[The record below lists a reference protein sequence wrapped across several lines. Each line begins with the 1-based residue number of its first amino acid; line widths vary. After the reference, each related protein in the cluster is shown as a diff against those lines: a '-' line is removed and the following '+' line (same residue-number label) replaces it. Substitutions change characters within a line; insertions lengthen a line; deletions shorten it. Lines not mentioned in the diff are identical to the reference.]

1 MTARDQP
8 GQQHGG
14 MQATVSSARR
24 HLLLATSAVAVA
36 IAACQ
41 SPDPSAVSQALA
53 RQQRV
58 RVTVDGVVAF
68 GAPVTQG
75 GADVVVTAD
84 QRGEATLTL
93 DSSVAGDP
101 WIIASFPSGRAR
113 AVMADPSKTVEID
126 LKPFSNVDDPTYR
139 FESPG
144 RSGATTTAAEC
155 AHCHS
160 AIAKGF
166 EASAHSTSASN
177 PRVHDLYA
185 GTAAA
190 RTTDEDCARVGG
202 VVRAG
207 RTPGSDALA
216 PRCYVGDAA
225 IAIANPTCKTPPC
238 DVGAT
243 AFAGCADCHAPGIDG
258 ALGGRDL
265 LEARGPAFD
274 SGVFCDVCHKVEGMR
289 ELGPPGVAGR
299 LRLVRPSEPGP
310 GPGGR
315 LPLTFGPFGDVGLV
329 RMGSVARTIF
339 KNGELCTGCHEQ
351 TVSVNPT
358 PRAAD
363 GKLAVDTTSTE
374 WRDGPMAGMPCQ
386 SCHGD
391 KLADQ
396 ANAIGVDHHETSPD
410 PSTGWPRPP
419 GSIHDHAF
427 CGPRGARNLGALAL
441 SLELTIAA
449 TAEALDVTATVTNR
463 AAGHALPSGE
473 AMRAMFLVVDA
484 TCDGAALSPT
494 GGDVVQDIGAY
505 LDAKSTT
512 ADVTRWPGATVG
524 ERLRVVRRTGE
535 HHDYD
540 GPGAFAKGG
549 LAAIDKGLPVEDF
562 VAERTIVGVAPDGA
576 VTLDAPLP
584 GGDVVYRVEPPLGAT
599 RHLAGAPGFAFARV
613 LTSDT
618 GQRQV
623 PHFLARDVAFDD
635 RLPPGRAMVTKH
647 RFATPCASPTVRAR
661 LLHRPY
667 PLWLAE
673 QRGWLV
679 DDRVVVE
686 VTK

>member
-1 MTARDQP
+1 M
-8 GQQHGG
+8 
-14 MQATVSSARR
+14 SAAVRVWRR
-24 HLLLATSAVAVA
+24 HLLITWSVAAVA

-41 SPDPSAVSQALA
+41 SADSVIATTPAASAKL
-53 RQQRV
+53 QRV

-75 GADVVVTAD
+75 GADGFVTAD
-84 QRGEATLTL
+84 QRGEATLQL
-93 DSSVAGDP
+93 DPSIAGDP

-139 FESPG
+139 FDSPG
-144 RSGATTTAAEC
+144 RAGGPNTAAEC
-155 AHCHS
+155 AHCHGS
-160 AIAKGF
+160 IAKGF

-202 VVRAG
+202 VIRNG
-207 RTPGSDALA
+207 RTPGNDALG

-225 IAIANPTCKTPPC
+225 IAIANPSCKTPPC

-265 LEARGPAFD
+265 LEARGAAFD

-289 ELGPPGVAGR
+289 ELGPPGVAGK

-351 TVSVNPT
+351 SVSVAAT
-358 PRAAD
+358 PRAPD
-363 GKLAVDTTSTE
+363 GKLAVDTTSSE
-374 WRDGPMAGMPCQ
+374 WRGGPMAGMPCQ

-391 KLADQ
+391 KLAGQ
-396 ANAIGVDHHETSPD
+396 ANAVGVDHDETNLD
-410 PSTGWPRPP
+410 PSTGWPRAP

-427 CGPRGARNLGALAL
+427 SGPRGARNIGALAL
-441 SLELTIAA
+441 SLELISTA
-449 TAEALDVTATVTNR
+449 TAGALDVTATVTNR
-463 AAGHALPSGE
+463 GAGHALPSGE
-473 AMRAMFLVVDA
+473 AMRAMFVVVDA

-505 LDAKSTT
+505 LDAKPAT
-512 ADVTRWPGATVG
+512 ADVTRWPGATAG

-535 HHDYD
+535 FRDYD

-549 LAAIDKGLPVEDF
+549 LAAGDKGLPVEDF
-562 VAERTIVGVAPDGA
+562 AGERIIVGVAADGA

-584 GGDVVYRVEPPLGAT
+584 GGDVVYRVEAATVAPP

-635 RLPPGRAMVTKH
+635 RLPPGRAMITKH
-647 RFATPCASPTVRAR
+647 RFAAPCAVPKVRAR

-673 QRGWLV
+673 QRGWPV
-679 DDRVVVE
+679 VDRVVVE
-686 VTK
+686 VKK